1 MKRLVFSCISILLC
15 YGEVFAIPC
24 PDLSQLSSE
33 DVATI
38 IENAAPTEEQA
49 NPFKI
54 SSGETFTSY
63 YLYYTGPENE
73 ILSLE
78 KDPDTNSDTD
88 AEEKGCFYDIKN
100 GSKKLGHIKIRPII
114 SKS

>member
-15 YGEVFAIPC
+15 CEEVFAIPC
-24 PDLSQLSSE
+24 PDLSHLSSE
-33 DVATI
+33 DVETI
-38 IENAAPTEEQA
+38 KENAAQTEEQA
-49 NPFKI
+49 KPFKI

-73 ILSLE
+73 KLSLK
-78 KDPDTNSDTD
+78 KDPDTTSTD
-88 AEEKGCFYDIKN
+88 AEEKGCFYDITN
-100 GSKKLGHIKIRPII
+100 GIEKLGHIKIRPIT